1 MPIFLPLSAK
11 HITLFIQQHYSM
23 NLLYLRTFPLFALFP
38 FALQGHALRHVTQ
51 KDTIKTHIDSTKTK
65 SPQPNKDQNLGEA
78 TITATR
84 LVFVTKK
91 DTVIYDMDALGA
103 TKGDM
108 LQDMISRMPGLEIK
122 DGALYYRGKVVN
134 RVLVNGTDFKRGDTK
149 LALQNLPAYIIKSVK
164 AYEDLTTEAKVTGI
178 DDGSRERVINVILKQ
193 KYMGTWTGNAD
204 IGEGTDH
211 RWLYRGFAN
220 TFTNHSRISAYGGFT
235 NTAEYQSVSDN
246 GDWNDNGGAGSSS
259 GDTRYMQPGISFM
272 WNNGKEEYKKGFFKI
287 TGAVDWDYR
296 GHKDT
301 HFSNNEDYL
310 DDGSTCTTLTKN
322 HSKNDERIWR
332 GNFTL
337 TWQPTDRTYVEL
349 QPQYGYTTNDDRTSK
364 QQGQW
369 NRGFTSNDNFA
380 SPLDSLLKYAAQGWP
395 LNEHSAN
402 MLTRQ
407 ESDDH
412 SLSHS
417 LGNWLYITHKLTDNN
432 WRLSLRNQLTYSYS
446 NSKRNSLESYQQY
459 QQQQGQSMVDPLYN
473 RYSLTNAHNFSL
485 QNFVDLNIPLPL
497 LQTMRFTYG
506 TTISRYH
513 SDANAYR
520 LERLGGDF
528 ADFDTYLHILGM
540 LPTTDAW
547 QVTAR
552 DKEQTINSLNLD
564 RRHWFENKLQY
575 KKNGLNI
582 NIQNTF
588 RLIYSRLDYLK
599 GDYTPL
605 HPDRHATEYYFGLDA
620 RYQTDSIGTF
630 TLNYNYETSNPSLQ
644 QTITLPDNSN
654 PLSISLGNPNLHKK
668 HNNRL
673 TLGYEY
679 NFKHGQMLSLNMG
692 AQRVTNIVTS
702 KQTYN
707 KVTGVTMSENVN
719 LGQGYWNISPSLN
732 FNTPLEKKK
741 RIILSFSNYYTW
753 QRQPQYSI
761 ATTGNSA
768 LYLHRAHNLYNSVNV
783 SFNFGKLIASVGDM
797 VYSTIELT
805 DAPNNKRNTAIGNM
819 LTANA
824 QYTLPWDMSIKTNI
838 NTIYRHNGTSPI
850 DYPWRTIWNVAITQS
865 FLRNKTLA
873 LKFEASDL
881 LNQRVQTWN
890 YVSDNTR
897 NSGWSKTVGRFFMLH
912 VIYRFSTKKAAQ

>member
-1 MPIFLPLSAK
+1 MSA
-11 HITLFIQQHYSM
+11 
-23 NLLYLRTFPLFALFP
+23 
-38 FALQGHALRHVTQ
+38 
-51 KDTIKTHIDSTKTK
+51 
-65 SPQPNKDQNLGEA
+65 
-78 TITATR
+78 
-84 LVFVTKK
+84 
-91 DTVIYDMDALGA
+91 
-103 TKGDM
+103 
-108 LQDMISRMPGLEIK
+108 
-122 DGALYYRGKVVN
+122 
-134 RVLVNGTDFKRGDTK
+134 
-149 LALQNLPAYIIKSVK
+149 
-164 AYEDLTTEAKVTGI
+164 
-178 DDGSRERVINVILKQ
+178 
-193 KYMGTWTGNAD
+193 
-204 IGEGTDH
+204 
-211 RWLYRGFAN
+211 
-220 TFTNHSRISAYGGFT
+220 
-235 NTAEYQSVSDN
+235 
-246 GDWNDNGGAGSSS
+246 
-259 GDTRYMQPGISFM
+259 
-272 WNNGKEEYKKGFFKI
+272 
-287 TGAVDWDYR
+287 
-296 GHKDT
+296 
-301 HFSNNEDYL
+301 
-310 DDGSTCTTLTKN
+310 
-322 HSKNDERIWR
+322 
-332 GNFTL
+332 
-337 TWQPTDRTYVEL
+337 
-349 QPQYGYTTNDDRTSK
+349 
-364 QQGQW
+364 
-369 NRGFTSNDNFA
+369 
-380 SPLDSLLKYAAQGWP
+380 P
-395 LNEHSAN
+395 LN
-402 MLTRQ
+402 R
-407 ESDDH
+407 
-412 SLSHS
+412 
-417 LGNWLYITHKLTDNN
+417 
-432 WRLSLRNQLTYSYS
+432 
-446 NSKRNSLESYQQY
+446 
-459 QQQQGQSMVDPLYN
+459 
-473 RYSLTNAHNFSL
+473 
-485 QNFVDLNIPLPL
+485 
-497 LQTMRFTYG
+497 
-506 TTISRYH
+506 
-513 SDANAYR
+513 
-520 LERLGGDF
+520 
-528 ADFDTYLHILGM
+528 
-540 LPTTDAW
+540 
-547 QVTAR
+547 
-552 DKEQTINSLNLD
+552 
-564 RRHWFENKLQY
+564 
-575 KKNGLNI
+575 
-582 NIQNTF
+582 NTF

-707 KVTGVTMSENVN
+707 KVTGITTSENVN

-732 FNTPLEKKK
+732 FNTPLEKKR

-897 NSGWSKTVGRFFMLH
+897 NSGWSETVGRFFMLH